1 MSMDL
6 AVWRDMSLLWLI
18 FLSLIGVLPFAA
30 LFFFAIKG
38 MIQLRQLAKQY
49 LPIAQDKA
57 RLVADTTDKV
67 SQKVAG
73 PIVNIHAKTAQVNG
87 VRKAIFTRR
96 TSP

>member
-1 MSMDL
+1 MDL

-18 FLSLIGVLPFAA
+18 FLSLIGVLPLAA

-57 RLVADTTDKV
+57 RLVADTTDQI
-67 SQKVAG
+67 SQKVAS